1 MTISSNSYL
10 NFNNE
15 DTSGDSINHFYDT
28 SEIPYGLLIGALRG
42 CLYDFKYGTFQGGR
56 MTQYSYYGGH
66 TYEWQTLGGVVWDA
80 RFYDNGYIE
89 VIVYRH
95 DAPMVGEWGLYGN
108 GQILVD
114 LNGYQNANLEG
125 PNAQYLNF
133 VLTTNDDGLT
143 YEVHG
148 SPGHPYHVR
157 LNTNN
162 GHWELTAG
170 YSDNLVWGYGCQ
182 SVFQQTIIDTAVVIP
197 PVASDFS
204 FSDTWMSS
212 QPRDFYSDHGGH
224 GTHVGGII
232 AGKTYG
238 WAKNSDI
245 YLMKVNHLDG
255 VTDTGITDP
264 DYFDLII
271 EWQDR
276 KSTRLNSSHTDIS
289 RMPSSA

>member
-89 VIVYRH
+89 VVVYRH

-125 PNAQYLNF
+125 PNEIGRA
-133 VLTTNDDGLT
+133 
-143 YEVHG
+143 
-148 SPGHPYHVR
+148 HV
-157 LNTNN
+157 
-162 GHWELTAG
+162 
-170 YSDNLVWGYGCQ
+170 
-182 SVFQQTIIDTAVVIP
+182 
-197 PVASDFS
+197 
-204 FSDTWMSS
+204 
-212 QPRDFYSDHGGH
+212 
-224 GTHVGGII
+224 
-232 AGKTYG
+232 
-238 WAKNSDI
+238 
-245 YLMKVNHLDG
+245 
-255 VTDTGITDP
+255 
-264 DYFDLII
+264 
-271 EWQDR
+271 
-276 KSTRLNSSHTDIS
+276 
-289 RMPSSA
+289 